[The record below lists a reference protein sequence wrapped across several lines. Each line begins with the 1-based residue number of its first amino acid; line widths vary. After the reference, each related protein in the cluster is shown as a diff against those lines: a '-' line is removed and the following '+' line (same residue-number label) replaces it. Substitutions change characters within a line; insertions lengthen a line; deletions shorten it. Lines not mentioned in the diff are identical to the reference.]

1 MSGGVDDATIR
12 CANCKALLRQAGSV
26 TEIRQ
31 PCPICG
37 SVNRLHEV
45 ELNPSV
51 VAMSFITA
59 SPVLLGRTRAV
70 LSDLPEGDITS
81 QLREVG
87 FLLKWDQLTEH
98 GEWML
103 RIYRGDDLVDA
114 AVAIDK
120 YEALQAVAESLLP

>member
-1 MSGGVDDATIR
+1 
-12 CANCKALLRQAGSV
+12 
-26 TEIRQ
+26 
-31 PCPICG
+31 
-37 SVNRLHEV
+37 
-45 ELNPSV
+45 
-51 VAMSFITA
+51 
-59 SPVLLGRTRAV
+59 V
-70 LSDLPEGDITS
+70 LSDLPEGEITS

-103 RIYRGDDLVDA
+103 RIYRGDDLIDA